1 MKSSF
6 PPLHSHKFFNMKKI
20 AFSLF
25 ILAVV
30 SSALFSCDKY
40 QKGYDCTG
48 QTPTYNND
56 IKAIYDANCATSG
69 CHNSQYHASGIDL
82 STYSGATAANNDA
95 ILGSVEHSS
104 GYSAMPKNAGKLT
117 DTQIKKIYCWMQN
130 NKPM

>member
-1 MKSSF
+1 
-6 PPLHSHKFFNMKKI
+6 MKKI
-20 AFSLF
+20 FLSL
-25 ILAVV
+25 VV
-30 SSALFSCDKY
+30 ISVVASALFSCDKY

-56 IKAIYDANCATSG
+56 IKAIDDANCATSG
-69 CHNSQYHASGIDL
+69 CHNSQYHSSGIDL
-82 STYSGATAANNDA
+82 STYSGAIAANNDA

>member
-1 MKSSF
+1 
-6 PPLHSHKFFNMKKI
+6 MKKV
-20 AFSLF
+20 FRSL
-25 ILAVV
+25 VV
-30 SSALFSCDKY
+30 ISVVASVLLSCDKY

>member
-1 MKSSF
+1 MKNIF
-6 PPLHSHKFFNMKKI
+6 L
-20 AFSLF
+20 SL
-25 ILAVV
+25 IVISVV
-30 SSALFSCDKY
+30 ASTLFSCDKY

-69 CHNSQYHASGIDL
+69 CHSSQYHSSGIDL
-82 STYSGATAANNDA
+82 SNYSGAASANNDA

-104 GYSAMPKNAGKLT
+104 GYSAMPKNAGKLS